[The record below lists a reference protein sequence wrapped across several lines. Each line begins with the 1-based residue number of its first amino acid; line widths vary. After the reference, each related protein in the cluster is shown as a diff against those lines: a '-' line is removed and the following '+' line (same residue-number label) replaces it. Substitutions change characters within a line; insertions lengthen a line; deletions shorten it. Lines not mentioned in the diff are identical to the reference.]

1 MLLEAAAV
9 GWAAG
14 EIAPLVAQ
22 FLRER
27 ANEHGAV
34 TEAAFRQ
41 WLQDEAFPKLLQQSG
56 QALQAI
62 VSMKATET
70 ERYAKLEAL
79 LQEIRIAVTPTKSTP
94 PALSPQAISIL
105 AQVIESGTT
114 EMIEC
119 GNLDG
124 PSYLLVSEHS
134 LVFDAPAF
142 LADDLDELV
151 RQRYLSL
158 DYNAQGKAL
167 YKPTRDGAAYI
178 TGQATPAA

>member
-9 GWAAG
+9 SWATG

-27 ANEHGAV
+27 ANERGAV
-34 TEAAFRQ
+34 MEAAFRL

-62 VSMKATET
+62 VSMKAMET

-79 LQEIRIAVTPTKSTP
+79 LQEIRVAVTPVKST
-94 PALSPQAISIL
+94 AQELSPQAIRVL

-114 EMIEC
+114 EMIQV
-119 GNLDG
+119 GSYDG
-124 PSYLLVSEHS
+124 ASYLLVSGRS

-151 RQRYLSL
+151 RHGYLSL
-158 DYNAQGKAL
+158 NHNARGKAL
-167 YKPTRDGAAYI
+167 YKPTRRGAAYI
-178 TGQATPAA
+178 AGQATPTT